1 MCRQSEE
8 DITDV
13 RIGSQA
19 MKLEKYLRFIVVMCG
34 KEKPKNSSRTDTTYA
49 HYVHLRAVYESYLY
63 HFIHVSCSLLL
74 CFFFFLRPSTVFD
87 DVTHPPFAFILR
99 YFLL

>member
-13 RIGSQA
+13 RIGFQA

-34 KEKPKNSSRTDTTYA
+34 KEKPKNSSRTDTMYA

-63 HFIHVSCSLLL
+63 HFIRLMFSPVV
-74 CFFFFLRPSTVFD
+74 FFFFLRPSTVFD